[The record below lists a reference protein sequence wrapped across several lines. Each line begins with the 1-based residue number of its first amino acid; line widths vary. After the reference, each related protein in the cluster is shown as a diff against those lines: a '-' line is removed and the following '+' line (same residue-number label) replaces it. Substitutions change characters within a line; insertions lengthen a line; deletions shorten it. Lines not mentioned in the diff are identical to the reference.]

1 MLGSGNLSHRNH
13 ENAAFKFATW
23 EKNVSFAVLT
33 GVAIIIDNQR
43 ESSKGHFCE
52 LICL

>member
-1 MLGSGNLSHRNH
+1 MLGSANLSCRDH

-23 EKNVSFAVLT
+23 EKTVSFAVST
-33 GVAIIIDNQR
+33 GIVNMIDNQR

-52 LICL
+52 LLCL